1 MAVGLAVLAARD
13 VDPEVLAIRGLEDEL
28 VEVGITLQPVEPLAG
43 GLKVGMALIVI
54 PSGIAGERQAD
65 VSSFA
70 QGVLG
75 GIGSTNLHVELVA
88 TVAGADD
95 NGAANEPTE
104 RFKDFLAEL
113 LQRRDVLGR
122 DSVVDVEL
130 FCSSRTFKFTK

>member
-65 VSSFA
+65 VSSF
-70 QGVLG
+70 
-75 GIGSTNLHVELVA
+75 T
-88 TVAGADD
+88 
-95 NGAANEPTE
+95 
-104 RFKDFLAEL
+104 
-113 LQRRDVLGR
+113 
-122 DSVVDVEL
+122 
-130 FCSSRTFKFTK
+130 